1 MIAPIL
7 IFLLI
12 IILILIICNIIIKS
26 YTTQIKIKC
35 GGGTY
40 KEDINSQLN
49 ELMDDLTVI
58 YQKIENYDTA
68 NYNNVNYDTA
78 NYDTV
83 NYDTANYNT
92 TYINTKTKTDII
104 KDIIQ
109 EYNNKI
115 DYYKVLSHEKVNNDK
130 YIPGDKIYLD
140 KVKYLLNIG
149 HLPEGHFFLKNGK
162 IIHV

>member
-12 IILILIICNIIIKS
+12 IILILIICNIIVKS
-26 YTTQIKIKC
+26 YDRQIKY
-35 GGGTY
+35 GSGDY
-40 KEDINSQLN
+40 KGDINSQLS
-49 ELMDDLTVI
+49 ELMADLNII
-58 YQKIENYDTA
+58 YEKIGNYDA
-68 NYNNVNYDTA
+68 SNYTSVNYDTA
-78 NYDTV
+78 NYDNT
-83 NYDTANYNT
+83 NYTT

-115 DYYKVLSHEKVNNDK
+115 DYYKVRTHEKVNNDK
-130 YIPGDKIYLD
+130 YAPGDKIYLD

-162 IIHV
+162 IVTV